1 MGAFYL
7 FILACFIILLPS
19 LTGKVGMGFQLPH
32 ISRPL
37 PKKYKLILK
46 NHFPYY
52 NKLELRKRKQFEKK
66 VQYFIHI
73 KEFIPRHIDH
83 VTDEMKVLISACA
96 VQLTFGYPKVFLSHF
111 KRILIYPDAYY
122 STINNTYH
130 KGEVNPRLQA
140 IVLSWKSFVHG
151 YLDQVDGINL
161 GLHEM
166 AHALRL
172 ENMIFNEEVD
182 FLDHKALDQWH
193 DLAALEID
201 LIRAGNSRMFRDYAA
216 TDQDEFFSIAIE
228 NFFERP
234 EDFRKLMPK
243 LYEVLSQLLKQD
255 PYKLTH
261 AVI

>member
-7 FILACFIILLPS
+7 FLLACTIILLPS
-19 LTGKVGMGFQLPH
+19 LTGKFGMGFQVPGLP
-32 ISRPL
+32 RPL

-46 NHFPYY
+46 KHFPYY
-52 NKLELRKRKQFEKK
+52 NKLELRKRKQFERK

-122 STINNTYH
+122 STINKTYH
-130 KGEVNPRLQA
+130 KGEVNPRLRA
-140 IVLSWKSFVHG
+140 IVLSWKNFVHG
-151 YLDQVDGINL
+151 YLDQKDGINL

-172 ENMIFNEEVD
+172 ENMIFNDEVD
-182 FLDHKALDQWH
+182 FFDHKALDEWH
-193 DLAALEID
+193 DLAAVEID
-201 LIRAGNSRMFRDYAA
+201 LIKEGNSRMFRDYAA

-234 EDFRKLMPK
+234 EDFREVMPK
-243 LYEVLSQLLKQD
+243 LYEVLSKLLKQD

-261 AVI
+261 VVI